1 MNFED
6 FDTLSNIEG
15 GIKGFSKLLEWDK
28 FEENVKIELDKYN
41 NTLKGVYLSVTQ
53 NDLSFLEI
61 NTKIENCLETLDNN
75 IEIIFVTDDNQE
87 IEKDKVF
94 VKLLIF
100 GM

>member
-1 MNFED
+1 M
-6 FDTLSNIEG
+6 G
-15 GIKGFSKLLEWDK
+15 
-28 FEENVKIELDKYN
+28 N